1 MPALPAQRS
10 ERYINELDLSE
21 YDASVLTETKEI
33 ADYFEAVC
41 LHTKNFKAASNWM
54 MGPIKSFLNESGVEA
69 DQFLIKPSAIA
80 DMIGLIDEGKINF
93 SIASKQLFPAL
104 LANSDKKVVELAKH
118 LNLIQDSNVDSL
130 LPLVEEV
137 IEAFPEKVTEY
148 KKGKKAL
155 LAMFIGE
162 VMKRSKGK
170 ADPKVLSELLLKKLQ

>member
-1 MPALPAQRS
+1 
-10 ERYINELDLSE
+10 
-21 YDASVLTETKEI
+21 
-33 ADYFEAVC
+33 
-41 LHTKNFKAASNWM
+41 
-54 MGPIKSFLNESGVEA
+54 
-69 DQFLIKPSAIA
+69 
-80 DMIGLIDEGKINF
+80 MIGLIDEGKINF